1 MTKTNWSWRWIA
13 LKSSLNIGP
22 VSMCVRFDDEAI
34 RRPGYKW
41 GPLQCC
47 TVFRSLVLFWFNAP
61 RFVRIVIS
69 VWFHTTAPLL
79 LLMSN
84 FLSCAQVI
92 LWWRS
97 STSHGILS
105 FCSLFPCFLNTC
117 HALWWH
123 LHPSVDGSPPVQSVK
138 WSFRSVFMGV
148 QPTPH
153 LSDPRNRGLRFGPVN
168 VVVGGTWLGLVELP
182 IFYFV
187 VPLPIQRFSCW
198 WHPHSNL
205 LLKRCSNSR
214 FIPSYS
220 QVSPGRSGTILCGKP
235 AVKQPSPVTVAFPQ
249 VSSLSGGGWS

>member
-1 MTKTNWSWRWIA
+1 
-13 LKSSLNIGP
+13 
-22 VSMCVRFDDEAI
+22 MCVRFDDKGI

-41 GPLQCC
+41 GAPAMLYGFQ
-47 TVFRSLVLFWFNAP
+47 VPIPVLIPEAP

-84 FLSCAQVI
+84 FLSCVQVI

-97 STSHGILS
+97 STSHGILW
-105 FCSLFPCFLNTC
+105 FCSFVPCFLNTC

-123 LHPSVDGSPPVQSVK
+123 LHPSVGGSPPVQSVK

-148 QPTPH
+148 QPTPYV
-153 LSDPRNRGLRFGPVN
+153 SDPPCQRVKIRPCKCCCWRGA
-168 VVVGGTWLGLVELP
+168 TWLGLVELP

-220 QVSPGRSGTILCGKP
+220 QVSVAFYVVNLCKP
-235 AVKQPSPVTVAFPQ
+235 AMKHPEITINALNHPQSKRLFPQ